1 LQRGE
6 KRRREDGEVRRKKRQ
21 RRENREQRTEGK
33 SQLIKVTF
41 VFIALYRYRTVPISE
56 IP

>member
-21 RRENREQRTEGK
+21 RRENREQKGK
-33 SQLIKVTF
+33 AS
-41 VFIALYRYRTVPISE
+41 
-56 IP
+56 